1 MVCVGLI
8 EIGCSQAP
16 SLAESIRVEIR
27 RRFKAYQKKKAA
39 KTNVK
44 QMDDDAN
51 DNDEADEE
59 VEDDT
64 LGALRE
70 INLEYRAKVGKEK
83 AREGISQLHLRKL
96 LADKEVPESQVDY
109 MFSKYINHE
118 EEDDA
123 GEEGD
128 DDDYDA
134 FEEAERMEEAEKKK
148 GMSVQCGGVGMNI
161 ALLDKDGDGILDTE
175 ERQIEAQEKLEEL
188 ATMISQRDKALEKRE
203 TETSA
208 RAEKIQADVVE
219 MKRMLQ
225 ALVTGAKPS

>member
-1 MVCVGLI
+1 MVAHLVCVGLI

-118 EEDDA
+118 EEADA
-123 GEEGD
+123 GEEG
-128 DDDYDA
+128 
-134 FEEAERMEEAEKKK
+134 E
-148 GMSVQCGGVGMNI
+148 
-161 ALLDKDGDGILDTE
+161 LLFFFSL
-175 ERQIEAQEKLEEL
+175 LLL
-188 ATMISQRDKALEKRE
+188 AHPAPPPPPSPLPTPSPPPPPPLPLLAHHRHHVVRVVLVVVAS
-203 TETSA
+203 TVAAATSA
-208 RAEKIQADVVE
+208 LHAASLRLDGPHCHLA
-219 MKRMLQ
+219 
-225 ALVTGAKPS
+225 